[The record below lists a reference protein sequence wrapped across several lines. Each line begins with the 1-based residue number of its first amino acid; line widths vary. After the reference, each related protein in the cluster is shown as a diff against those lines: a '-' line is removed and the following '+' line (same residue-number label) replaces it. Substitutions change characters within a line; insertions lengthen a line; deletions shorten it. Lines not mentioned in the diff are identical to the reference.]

1 MKKSALCAF
10 ALALVCMGGCGTKD
24 VKAEIAALY
33 EAGHITATADLAVY
47 GETSLDY
54 TVVYEKSGETARVT
68 LLAPAC
74 VAGIAAN
81 IDESGTKLTYDGL
94 AVDTLLPAISGFQ
107 PVDAL
112 EWVVRDLRGAVPDEV
127 LLKGRGEDR
136 RVVLTYVQEADG
148 VQLEKHITLEGE
160 GLVLAD
166 AEFLVDG
173 ECVMRA
179 TIREMSIAQGEKN

>member
-1 MKKSALCAF
+1 MKKRALCALI
-10 ALALVCMGGCGTKD
+10 LALMCIGGCGTKD
-24 VKAEIAALY
+24 VKAEVAELY
-33 EAGHITATADLAVY
+33 GAGHITATADFTVY

-54 TVVYEKSGETARVT
+54 TVAYEKNGETARVT

-74 VAGIAAN
+74 VAGIAAS

-112 EWVVRDLRGAVPDEV
+112 EWVVRDLRGAVADEV

-148 VQLEKHITLEGE
+148 VQLEKHITLAGE
-160 GLVLAD
+160 GLVLSG

-179 TIREMSIAQGEKN
+179 TIREMSIAQGDKN